1 MTAKLLFSADGKKIY
16 GAQIVGRDG
25 VDKRIDTIAAVIRL
39 HGTIEDLE
47 KLELSYAP
55 PYSSAKDPV
64 NMAGFT
70 AGNVLSGLVRFASWD
85 AVEKDSY
92 TMDKMRKQLEEDFS
106 FMSYAPIL
114 FISAKTGQRLDK
126 LFETIQYVDVQNGT
140 RIPTGALNEMLARST
155 ARVQPP
161 SDKGKRLKIFY
172 ITQSSTRPPT
182 FVAFVNQKALFHF
195 SYQRYIEN
203 QIRENFGLTGT
214 PMRLLIREHGDGS
227 AR

>member
-1 MTAKLLFSADGKKIY
+1 
-16 GAQIVGRDG
+16 
-25 VDKRIDTIAAVIRL
+25 
-39 HGTIEDLE
+39 
-47 KLELSYAP
+47 
-55 PYSSAKDPV
+55 
-64 NMAGFT
+64 
-70 AGNVLSGLVRFASWD
+70 
-85 AVEKDSY
+85 
-92 TMDKMRKQLEEDFS
+92 
-106 FMSYAPIL
+106 MSYAPIL

-203 QIRENFGLTGT
+203 QIQGKTL
-214 PMRLLIREHGDGS
+214 
-227 AR
+227 A